1 MRRALLL
8 LPVLAG
14 ACVSQPEAPP
24 PPEPPLPPLAAAAM
38 AEWEAWGRIV
48 VEGWP
53 DRRPADTAATPVR
66 FARLIGYWEAVP
78 GAAGVAR
85 RLRTLRAAIAAT
97 QAGGAAAGPPPGLA
111 GAAPGAAGEPP
122 AMPGVAGDTAAPAPG
137 AAGDTAPGLVAAA
150 PAPGP
155 EDIALYARPAWS
167 AAFIAALARRA
178 GIGFA
183 DLPPAT
189 THARYID
196 ALLARAATDPDGAA
210 FLPHAPEDRAPRPGD
225 LICADRSLYPLAHWT
240 QRLADRGR
248 FRPMH
253 CDVVVRSRP
262 GTVEAVGGNVEDLVV
277 LRRLPADAEGR
288 LLPAPPDRPRLLLL
302 LAARP

>member
-8 LPVLAG
+8 LPLLAG

-48 VEGWP
+48 IEGWP
-53 DRRPADTAATPVR
+53 DRRPADTAATPTR
-66 FARLIGYWEAVP
+66 FARLVGYWEAVP

-85 RLRTLRAAIAAT
+85 RLRSLRAAIAAT
-97 QAGGAAAGPPPGLA
+97 QAGGPV
-111 GAAPGAAGEPP
+111 AGEPP
-122 AMPGVAGDTAAPAPG
+122 PAPDAAEDQPSSPG
-137 AAGDTAPGLVAAA
+137 AAGDAPAAPDAPPTPVLAAATPA
-150 PAPGP
+150 PAP
-155 EDIALYARPAWS
+155 EDISLYARPAWS
-167 AAFIAALARRA
+167 AAFIAALARGA
-178 GIGFA
+178 GLSFA

-196 ALLARAATDPDGAA
+196 ALLARAAADPDGAA
-210 FLPHAPEDRAPRPGD
+210 FLPYAPQERAPLPGD
-225 LICADRSLYPLAHWT
+225 LICADRSPYPLAHWS

-288 LLPAPPDRPRLLLL
+288 LLPAPPDRPTLLLV

>member
-1 MRRALLL
+1 MRRVLLL
-8 LPVLAG
+8 LPLLAG
-14 ACVSQPEAPP
+14 ACVTQPEAPSP
-24 PPEPPLPPLAAAAM
+24 PVPPLPPLAAAAM

-53 DRRPADTAATPVR
+53 DRRPADTAATPTR
-66 FARLIGYWEAVP
+66 FARLVGYWEAVP

-97 QAGGAAAGPPPGLA
+97 QAGGTVV
-111 GAAPGAAGEPP
+111 GEPP
-122 AMPGVAGDTAAPAPG
+122 AAPVSAVAAAHPSPG
-137 AAGDTAPGLVAAA
+137 AAGDAAPLPVLTAAA
-150 PAPGP
+150 PAP
-155 EDIALYARPAWS
+155 EDISLYAHPAWS

-178 GIGFA
+178 GLSFA

-196 ALLARAATDPDGAA
+196 ALLARAADDPEGAA
-210 FLPHAPEDRAPRPGD
+210 FLPYAPEERAPQPGD
-225 LICADRSLYPLAHWT
+225 LICADRSPYPLVHWSR
-240 QRLADRGR
+240 RLAERGR

-253 CDVVVRSRP
+253 CDVVIRSRP

-288 LLPAPPDRPRLLLL
+288 LLPAPPDRPTLLLV